1 MSDQSASRV
10 ATLPPGIFAMVMA
23 SGIIAVA
30 SSQQGITWL
39 ADVLYVIAA
48 VMYVVLMVMLLG
60 RVIRFP
66 RAFFADL
73 TSHERGFAFLT
84 TVAATNVLAA
94 ASALLHGWWG
104 LAWGLWWLA
113 LALWPVFVYITLV
126 AVVIGKDK
134 PGLEHGINGTWFL
147 LTVSTESIAVVA
159 GLLLTRHDADLLA
172 FLAMSAFTLGL
183 VLYLVVMTVDFIRGT
198 FRRLDPEEIDPPAW
212 IAAGAMAITVLAGS
226 NLLIAAPESQALAQL
241 TQFLQGIT
249 ILAWAT
255 ATFWL
260 PLMVALGVW
269 RHVLNRVPLRYA
281 PAYWSLVFP
290 IGMYGAATFQ
300 MLKAI
305 RLDHLGWLP
314 QVALAAALATW
325 TLTFAAL
332 LHHLARLIAKR
343 PAVREN

>member
-159 GLLLTRHDADLLA
+159 GLLLTRHDADVLA
-172 FLAMSAFTLGL
+172 FFAMAAFTLGL
-183 VLYLVVMTVDFIRGT
+183 VLYMIVMTVEFLRWT
-198 FRRLDPEEIDPPAW
+198 FRRLAPDEVDPPAW

-226 NLLIAAPESQALAQL
+226 NLLTVAGRSRILAQL
-241 TQFLQGIT
+241 TPFLEGII

-260 PLMVALGVW
+260 PLCLAIGVW
-269 RHVLNRVPLRYA
+269 RHLVRRTPLRYS
-281 PAYWSLVFP
+281 PAYWALPFP
-290 IGMYGAATFQ
+290 IGMYSAATFA
-300 MLKAI
+300 MLSAI
-305 RLDHLGWLP
+305 RLGQLGWLP

-325 TLTFAAL
+325 
-332 LHHLARLIAKR
+332 
-343 PAVREN
+343 